1 MDDSNA
7 LVMNAL
13 DLEIEANK
21 IKACE
26 LAEELRNLTRRTH
39 KQENKKKATEKVNEN
54 RTYQSDRLTHKE
66 RKANAVIKPEVREL
80 IRENVIGNGM
90 KVSEA
95 MKTFKVSRRQI
106 QRIKT
111 EDPSLVKTVKKRPGK
126 FTDEMKTELLHQL
139 EQKSSTTLTEL
150 ARFIKEKFDVTVSTQ
165 AISNLIHDMD
175 ITWKQ
180 TTNIPTSW
188 NKPQL
193 IEL

>member
-1 MDDSNA
+1 
-7 LVMNAL
+7 
-13 DLEIEANK
+13 
-21 IKACE
+21 
-26 LAEELRNLTRRTH
+26 
-39 KQENKKKATEKVNEN
+39 
-54 RTYQSDRLTHKE
+54 
-66 RKANAVIKPEVREL
+66 
-80 IRENVIGNGM
+80 
-90 KVSEA
+90 

-126 FTDEMKTELLHQL
+126 FTDEMKIELLHQL

-150 ARFIKEKFDVTVSTQ
+150 ARFIKEKIDVTVSTQ

-180 TTNIPTSW
+180 TTNIPNSW

-193 IEL
+193 IELQPNFVHHWILSKLLCLMRQALIFTLLLVMNLKVMV

>member
-7 LVMNAL
+7 LVMNTL

-26 LAEELRNLTRRTH
+26 LAEELWNLTRRTH

-66 RKANAVIKPEVREL
+66 RKANAIIKPEVREL
-80 IRENVIGNGM
+80 IRENVVGNGM

-111 EDPSLVKTVKKRPGK
+111 EDPSLGQDSQEKEWKV
-126 FTDEMKTELLHQL
+126 HQ
-139 EQKSSTTLTEL
+139 
-150 ARFIKEKFDVTVSTQ
+150 
-165 AISNLIHDMD
+165 
-175 ITWKQ
+175 
-180 TTNIPTSW
+180 
-188 NKPQL
+188 
-193 IEL
+193 